1 MAFIA
6 LYLILTSYYFLK
18 IPNGKGIWLKVQW
31 HHIMWVRHRNR
42 QLLTHKE
49 VGVVG
54 VGGEVCQVD
63 KVIQKEA
70 DACLK
75 VQCLLGK
82 VLQCI
87 YQQPTLKLEH
97 CTNKHP
103 RGPVLRKTGNHL
115 LPPNLYTW
123 WLFVIVF
130 GIYGD
135 PSSCVFNILNNE
147 TIPPERSMSCHF
159 FI

>member
-1 MAFIA
+1 MA
-6 LYLILTSYYFLK
+6 
-18 IPNGKGIWLKVQW
+18 KGFGWKSNDITLCGSDTETDS
-31 HHIMWVRHRNR
+31 M
-42 QLLTHKE
+42 LTHKK

-63 KVIQKEA
+63 KLIQKEA

-115 LPPNLYTW
+115 LPPKSVHMMAICYC
-123 WLFVIVF
+123 VF

-147 TIPPERSMSCHF
+147 TILQRGAWVVIFSSSVQK
-159 FI
+159 

>member
-1 MAFIA
+1 M
-6 LYLILTSYYFLK
+6 
-18 IPNGKGIWLKVQW
+18 
-31 HHIMWVRHRNR
+31 
-42 QLLTHKE
+42 LTHKK

-63 KVIQKEA
+63 KLIQKEA

-115 LPPNLYTW
+115 LPPKSVHMR
-123 WLFVIVF
+123 WLFVIVCLGF
-130 GIYGD
+130 MGILLHVYLT
-135 PSSCVFNILNNE
+135 S
-147 TIPPERSMSCHF
+147 
-159 FI
+159 

>member
-1 MAFIA
+1 M
-6 LYLILTSYYFLK
+6 LTLNK
-18 IPNGKGIWLKVQW
+18 
-31 HHIMWVRHRNR
+31 
-42 QLLTHKE
+42 

-54 VGGEVCQVD
+54 VGGEVCRVD
-63 KVIQKEA
+63 KLIQKEA

-115 LPPNLYTW
+115 LPPKSVHMR
-123 WLFVIVF
+123 WLFVIVCWDLW
-130 GIYGD
+130 G
-135 PSSCVFNILNNE
+135 S
-147 TIPPERSMSCHF
+147 F
-159 FI
+159 FMCI